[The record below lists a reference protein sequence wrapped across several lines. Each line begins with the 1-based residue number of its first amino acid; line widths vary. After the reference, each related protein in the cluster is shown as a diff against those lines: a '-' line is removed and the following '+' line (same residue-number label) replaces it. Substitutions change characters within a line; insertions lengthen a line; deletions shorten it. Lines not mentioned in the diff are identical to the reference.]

1 MKITNKKLIYGLC
14 IVLVLLIIGVVCF
27 RFWGNSVNTPSI
39 SIPSPSPDSSGD
51 GAEENDNR
59 LEVGT
64 DTVQELL
71 ATLEPIDVYCRD
83 CRLFTYWEGGEA
95 EALISVWKDGDR
107 FRVLHSQNDVDR
119 NTMLLDGQLY
129 YWYEGSK
136 QVFTVPVSDDGDA
149 LLDDYARLIS
159 LDELMSLPKEDILD
173 AGYEEKCG
181 ENCIFVEYRSGEDR
195 LCRLYV
201 SVDKGLLIAG
211 EITEDGKLIYLL
223 ESVITDAKDPGEDIF
238 KLP

>member
-14 IVLVLLIIGVVCF
+14 IFLVLLIIGVVGF
-27 RFWGNSVNTPSI
+27 RFWGSSVDTPSI
-39 SIPSPSPDSSGD
+39 SIPSPSPDSSVD
-51 GAEENDNR
+51 GAGEDANR
-59 LEVGT
+59 LEVSA

-71 ATLEPIDVYCRD
+71 STLEPLDVYCRG
-83 CRLFTYWEGGEA
+83 CQLFTYWEGGEA
-95 EALISVWKDGDR
+95 EARISIWKDGDR
-107 FRVLHSQNDVDR
+107 FRVFHSQNNVGR
-119 NTMLLDGQLY
+119 NTMLLDGQLH

-136 QVFTVPVSDDGDA
+136 QVFTVPVSGDGDA

-159 LDELMSLPKEDILD
+159 LDELMSLPKEDIID

-181 ENCIFVEYRSGEDR
+181 ENCIFVEYRSGDDR

-211 EITEDGKLIYLL
+211 EITEGGKIIYLL
-223 ESVITDAKDPGEDIF
+223 ESVFTDEKAPGEDIF

>member
-14 IVLVLLIIGVVCF
+14 IFLVLLIIALVGF
-27 RFWGNSVNTPSI
+27 RFWGSSVNTPSI
-39 SIPSPSPDSSGD
+39 SIPSPSPDSSGA
-51 GAEENDNR
+51 GAGDSANR

-71 ATLEPIDVYCRD
+71 ATLEPLDVYCRGYQ
-83 CRLFTYWEGGEA
+83 LFTYWEGGEA
-95 EALISVWKDGDR
+95 EARISVWKDGDR
-107 FRVLHSQNDVDR
+107 FRVLHSQNNVGR
-119 NTMLLDGQLY
+119 NTMLLDGQIY

-136 QVFTVPVSDDGDA
+136 QLFTVPVSDDGDA
-149 LLDDYARLIS
+149 LLDDYARLIT
-159 LDELMSLPKEDILD
+159 LDELMSLPKEEILD

-181 ENCIFVEYRSGEDR
+181 ENCIFVEYKSGEDR

-211 EITEDGKLIYLL
+211 EITEGGKAIYLL
-223 ESVITDAKDPGEDIF
+223 ESVFTDGKAPGEEIF